1 MLGLEK
7 LTEVPAAY
15 KDHKIRQFYAKLLVD
30 ETDLKSIDGMSGGP
44 ILGFRRR
51 EDGNGLYWIVGLQS
65 SWLPT
70 SRIVCACPLA
80 PFAEG
85 IEAEINAMVD
95 AISQHHLL

>member
-15 KDHKIRQFYAKLLVD
+15 KDHKIPQFYAKLLVD

-95 AISQHHLL
+95 AISQPHLL